1 MSACTHI
8 SPCNGRETWFSFHK
22 TSTFCCFL
30 SGSIDNV
37 VERTDEEGEE
47 ERENFQAVQTFS
59 LLVVSAKTTARP
71 PTDLYVDSSNLHIF
85 QLLQCRMKPLL
96 EVKEEPDGFL
106 SLFDNNSELYEGKLV
121 SIQIRV
127 SNFSLNQEWPQV
139 THH

>member
-1 MSACTHI
+1 
-8 SPCNGRETWFSFHK
+8 
-22 TSTFCCFL
+22 
-30 SGSIDNV
+30 
-37 VERTDEEGEE
+37 
-47 ERENFQAVQTFS
+47 
-59 LLVVSAKTTARP
+59 
-71 PTDLYVDSSNLHIF
+71 
-85 QLLQCRMKPLL
+85 MKPLL